1 MHCTFANIYIC
12 TRDMHTWYANTHTVI
27 NNLLSKLDLIGYDQN
42 RTNFMLVL
50 LYPFISL

>member
-42 RTNFMLVL
+42 QLHACS
-50 LYPFISL
+50 FISLHISVN